1 MDTAKRKNRKLW
13 LVITAALVL
22 LIAALGAKPAWYA
35 VQDLTFYWTQ
45 RSETELKVKAFAE
58 EKGLFFAQYPKSLI
72 ALLESNPETEEFVLQ
87 YPLRQEKE
95 PDLSGFD
102 RKAGVP
108 LFLQWD
114 PQWGYGRYGSD
125 YLAITGCGPT
135 CLAMAGYYLTGS
147 KNMNPADIAVFAE
160 ENGYYAK
167 GYGSSWTLISE
178 GSARL
183 GLKARELPLVKK
195 KMTDAL
201 EAGNPVILAMG
212 TAALIIAEFTP
223 VFRWLGLPFIFLYD
237 LLQIPEAELASQTVI
252 VGFADMFL
260 PSVIASSSIMSE
272 MTRFVVAATSVT
284 QLIYMSEI
292 GSIIMGSK
300 IPVSP
305 KDLFLIFLE
314 RTIVTLPVIA
324 LFAHLLF

>member
-72 ALLESNPETEEFVLQ
+72 ALLESNPETEEFVLY
-87 YPLRQEKE
+87 YPLREE
-95 PDLSGFD
+95 GGIDLSVFD
-102 RKAGVP
+102 RQTGVP

-114 PQWGYGRYGSD
+114 PQWGYETYGSD

-147 KNMNPADIAVFAE
+147 TNMKPAEIAAFAE

-178 GSARL
+178 GSTRL
-183 GLKARELPLVKK
+183 GLKATELPLVKK

-201 EAGNPVILAMG
+201 EAGNPIILAMG
-212 TAALIIAEFTP
+212 EGDFTTTGHFI
-223 VFRWLGLPFIFLYD
+223 VLTGVENGFFRVNDPN
-237 LLQIPEAELASQTVI
+237 
-252 VGFADMFL
+252 
-260 PSVIASSSIMSE
+260 
-272 MTRFVVAATSVT
+272 SVT
-284 QLIYMSEI
+284 NSGKLWSYERIEGQIRNIWEI
-292 GSIIMGSK
+292 S
-300 IPVSP
+300 
-305 KDLFLIFLE
+305 L
-314 RTIVTLPVIA
+314 
-324 LFAHLLF
+324 